1 MEALL
6 KAVVAG
12 AALHSPLATLVQ
24 NDGTE
29 VVLEPP
35 ANKGWVLY
43 TVQSGDTLIG
53 IAGRYRVDPKAIM
66 YSSGLEGIKLK
77 PGQQLRI
84 PLTAGRSDRE
94 PRVPPGVEP
103 YTVRSR
109 DTLKGIAARFGV
121 SELELITANPWI
133 PSLDRLT
140 EGAVLHIPTGQKGLL
155 VRLSKGQTL
164 LDLSGRFGVSLLK
177 LAKVNGID
185 NPAEVA
191 EGDLILIPGILARTT
206 YDNLLAKR
214 EAERQARLE
223 AERKAREEAA
233 RLAEQRR
240 REEAARREAE
250 AKRQARLAAQRQAQ
264 AQTQARR
271 QAAQPATVRRS
282 NFVSE
287 GGYTYPVKSYVITTY
302 FGRRGA
308 YQRYHTGVDFAA
320 PHGTPIYAARSGQVQ
335 VAGWST
341 WGYGYHVV
349 IDHGGGVDTLYG
361 HMSRFVVS
369 AGEWVERGQLIGYV
383 GSTGWSTGPHLH
395 FEVRVGGS
403 PRNPLAYLP

>member
-1 MEALL
+1 LEALL
-6 KAVVAG
+6 KVALAG
-12 AALHSPLATLVQ
+12 ATLHSPLATLVQ
-24 NDGTE
+24 NNTTE
-29 VVLEPP
+29 VVLESP

-43 TVQSGDTLIG
+43 TVQSGDTLSG
-53 IAGRYRVDPKAIM
+53 IASRYRVDPKAIM
-66 YSSGLEGIKLK
+66 WSSGLEGIVLK
-77 PGQQLRI
+77 PGQELRV
-84 PLTAGRSDRE
+84 PLTAAKSDRE
-94 PRVPPGVEP
+94 ARIPPGVRQ
-103 YTVRSR
+103 YTVRSG

-121 SELELITANPWI
+121 SELELISANPWI
-133 PSLDRLT
+133 PSLDRLA
-140 EGAVLHIPTGQKGLL
+140 EGAVLHIPTEQKGLL
-155 VRLSKGQTL
+155 VRLGKGQTL

-185 NPAEVA
+185 NPAEVS

-233 RLAEQRR
+233 R
-240 REEAARREAE
+240 REAE

-264 AQTQARR
+264 AQAQARR
-271 QAAQPATVRRS
+271 RVAQPATLRRS

-287 GGYTYPVKSYVITTY
+287 GAYAYPIRNFVITTY

-308 YQRYHTGVDFAA
+308 FQRYHTGVDFAA
-320 PHGTPIYAARSGQVQ
+320 PHGTPIYAARSGQVE

-341 WGYGYHVV
+341 WGYGYHVI
-349 IDHGGGVDTLYG
+349 IDHGGGVETLYG

>member
-6 KAVVAG
+6 KVAVAG
-12 AALHSPLATLVQ
+12 AALHSPLTTLVQ
-24 NDGTE
+24 TGGTE
-29 VVLEPP
+29 VVLESP

-43 TVQSGDTLIG
+43 TVRSGDTLSG
-53 IAGRYRVDPKAIM
+53 IASRYRVDPRAIM
-66 YSSGLEGIKLK
+66 YSSGLEGVALK
-77 PGQQLRI
+77 PGQELRI

-94 PRVPPGVEP
+94 PRVPPGVRE
-103 YTVRSR
+103 YTVRSG
-109 DTLKGIAARFGV
+109 DTLQGIASRFGL
-121 SELELITANPWI
+121 SEIDLITANPWI
-133 PSLDRLT
+133 PSLDHLT
-140 EGAVLHIPTGQKGLL
+140 QGAILHIPTGQKGLL

-164 LDLSGRFGVSLLK
+164 LDLSSRFGVSVLK
-177 LAKVNGID
+177 LAKVNGIAD
-185 NPAEVA
+185 PSEVA
-191 EGDLILIPGILARTT
+191 EGDLVLIPGITARTT

-233 RLAEQRR
+233 R
-240 REEAARREAE
+240 REAE
-250 AKRQARLAAQRQAQ
+250 ARRQAQLAAQRRAQAQ
-264 AQTQARR
+264 AQIRR
-271 QAAQPATVRRS
+271 QAATSPTVRRS

-287 GGYTYPVKSYVITTY
+287 GGYTYPVKNFVITTY

-308 YQRYHTGVDFAA
+308 FQRYHTGLDMAA
-320 PHGTPIYAARSGQVQ
+320 PYGTPIYAARSGQVE
-335 VAGWST
+335 VAGWSS
-341 WGYGYHVV
+341 WGYGYHVI
-349 IDHGGGVDTLYG
+349 IDHGGGVETLYG

-395 FEVRVGGS
+395 FEVRVGGT